1 MGDQVPPLSVRA
13 TATDSI
19 SGYSGPVAGIRP
31 EGTLARTHEGK
42 PGLPRGRNRLPL
54 GDVRASHRERLLRS
68 VIAAVAE
75 ASYPVVT
82 VADIVRRARVSRAVF
97 YAHFADKED
106 CFLAA
111 IREGSQVMLSRMA
124 AATRALPPDA
134 ADEQA
139 LRAAFRAFL
148 AFLADEP
155 AFAKVI
161 YMDMPGAGPLAAD
174 RIDAADH
181 RLADLNRKWHER
193 ARTRRPE
200 WPAVPGEAYLALAGA
215 TAELVRSMVR
225 TGQADALPSLEE
237 TIVSLHLAVLA
248 GRRWTT

>member
-1 MGDQVPPLSVRA
+1 MAD
-13 TATDSI
+13 I
-19 SGYSGPVAGIRP
+19 GPR
-31 EGTLARTHEGK
+31 GTLARTHEGK

-54 GDVRASHRERLLRS
+54 RAVRASHLERLLRS

-75 ASYPVVT
+75 ASYPAVT

-111 IREGSQVMLSRMA
+111 TGEGGRLMFGRVVSA
-124 AATRALPPDA
+124 ARALPADA
-134 ADEQA
+134 PDEQV
-139 LRAAFRAFL
+139 LRAACRTFL

-155 AFAKVI
+155 AFARVF
-161 YMDMPGAGPLAAD
+161 YVDMLTAGPLAVE
-174 RIDAADH
+174 RFDAGL
-181 RLADLNRKWHER
+181 RQFVDLNRKWHER
-193 ARTRRPE
+193 ARARHLG

-215 TAELVRSMVR
+215 STELVRSMVR
-225 TGQADALPSLEE
+225 TGQTDALPSLEE

-248 GRRWTT
+248 ARPWTA

>member
-1 MGDQVPPLSVRA
+1 MAD
-13 TATDSI
+13 
-19 SGYSGPVAGIRP
+19 IRP
-31 EGTLARTHEGK
+31 EGTLACTHEGK
-42 PGLPRGRNRLPL
+42 PGLPRGRNGLPL
-54 GDVRASHRERLLRS
+54 RDVWASHRERLLRS

-75 ASYPVVT
+75 VGYRVVT
-82 VADIVRRARVSRAVF
+82 VADIVRRARVSRAAF

-111 IREGSQVMLSRMA
+111 MREGGQLMRSRMA
-124 AATRALPPDA
+124 AAIRALPADA
-134 ADEQA
+134 PDEQA
-139 LRAAFRAFL
+139 LRAALHAFL

-174 RIDAADH
+174 RIDEAGT

-193 ARTRRPE
+193 ARTRHPE
-200 WPAVPGEAYLALAGA
+200 WPSVPGEAYLALSGA
-215 TAELVRSMVR
+215 SAELVRSVVR
-225 TGQADALPSLEE
+225 TGRIDALPSLEE

-248 GRRWTT
+248 GRRWTA